1 MTPSDLE
8 TLRGCFRYFHWTRL
22 LGIAEPGSEWSGS
35 EQRLRLG
42 SEAHRL
48 LESGSE
54 PSLEILREKGI
65 TDLQPVFQSREWRA
79 LTKVDVERELPFIM
93 HLRAGDRNC
102 YVRGRM
108 DAVVSDDPP
117 RVIDYKYATWNERA
131 ETDYEIQMTAYCLA
145 LMKSSGAKR
154 AAGELWYLKPPM
166 KVIRREYTRDEAE
179 RRLAGLLEGYLH
191 ALSSGLWP
199 MAERS
204 YCDSVKCGFRER
216 CWAT

>member
-1 MTPSDLE
+1 MTTSDLE

-22 LGIAEPGSEWSGS
+22 LGVVEPGSERKNNEQLLRMGS
-35 EQRLRLG
+35 I
-42 SEAHRL
+42 AHEL
-48 LESGSE
+48 LESGRE
-54 PSLEILREKGI
+54 PSLEILREKEM
-65 TDLQPVFQSREWRA
+65 TDLQTVFISPEWRA
-79 LTKVDVERELPFIM
+79 LTKLEVERELPFIM
-93 HLRAGDRNC
+93 HVRAGDRNC

-117 RVIDYKYATWNERA
+117 RVIDYKYAAWNEGAQR
-131 ETDYEIQMTAYCLA
+131 DYEVQMTAYCLA
-145 LMKSSGAKR
+145 LMKSSGAKS

-179 RRLAGLLEGYLH
+179 RRLAGLLEGYLR
-191 ALSSGLWP
+191 ALSSGTWP
-199 MAERS
+199 MAERP